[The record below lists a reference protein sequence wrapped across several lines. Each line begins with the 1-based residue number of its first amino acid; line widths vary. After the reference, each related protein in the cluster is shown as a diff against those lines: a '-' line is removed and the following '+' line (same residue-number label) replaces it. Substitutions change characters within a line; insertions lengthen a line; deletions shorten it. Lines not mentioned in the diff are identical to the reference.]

1 MSDVHV
7 TACYLKDTK
16 ELNLTFCWVEQITAV
31 TLLFAASPLNFHLK
45 QQEKKY
51 PLAPR
56 VHSYLIPLMT
66 IVVVVKG
73 TAEQRER
80 EGSDLRTLVGA
91 GHVNFCARRFS
102 LCAVI
107 CGKELVSSRCIKGR
121 TEEKREATSL
131 FLPPSQAPLRV
142 TNCLSIF
149 LCENKWQLGTSLE
162 TSGDAANC
170 RLYSQ
175 AMTSIVMF
183 IWSSVTG

>member
-16 ELNLTFCWVEQITAV
+16 ELKLTFCWVKQITAV

-80 EGSDLRTLVGA
+80 GFWSQNPGWGWSREFLCSPFLSVRCDLWEGISEFVVHQGKDGRITRSDVT
-91 GHVNFCARRFS
+91 F
-102 LCAVI
+102 
-107 CGKELVSSRCIKGR
+107 
-121 TEEKREATSL
+121 
-131 FLPPSQAPLRV
+131 PPSFPSAFARDKLPFHIPLR
-142 TNCLSIF
+142 
-149 LCENKWQLGTSLE
+149 E
-162 TSGDAANC
+162 
-170 RLYSQ
+170 
-175 AMTSIVMF
+175 
-183 IWSSVTG
+183 